1 MITRR
6 YSFIDVTRGIAACLV
21 MLQHSLYQSGLLGNW
36 PVEKLSGFIPTS
48 LELGETGVVAFFIV
62 SGFVIPLSM
71 EKTASMKLFW
81 IHRALR
87 IYPLYMLVFFLT
99 LSIQS
104 RAHVWQISNFLEA
117 LTTHVLFIQ
126 EYVVWYLG
134 ISCLAAIAWNKKP
147 GLIVG
152 LATLISVMADISCA
166 VGVHLPM
173 GRISMLLCCVAG
185 LICYRV
191 SQKDISTPGFTFLIG
206 TLIVM
211 IVINLFVGE
220 EMYPSAHPTT
230 TFHLASNSWA
240 LGIAIFVIPFLSRSS
255 SIWNAKVLTL
265 LGKTSYSIYLLHPL
279 VLLLLSKTQLH
290 GVWLILCTVIITVVC
305 SALTYRF
312 IESPPIKFGRRLA
325 LKTQGSFVPR

>member
-1 MITRR
+1 
-6 YSFIDVTRGIAACLV
+6 
-21 MLQHSLYQSGLLGNW
+21 
-36 PVEKLSGFIPTS
+36 
-48 LELGETGVVAFFIV
+48 
-62 SGFVIPLSM
+62 
-71 EKTASMKLFW
+71 
-81 IHRALR
+81 
-87 IYPLYMLVFFLT
+87 LYMLVFFLT

-126 EYVVWYLG
+126 EYVGKQNFVAGSWTLSLELVWYLG